1 MSFEVLEIRPYC
13 LINKLIPTKRLTLWV
28 KNLSLNQILDCGHR
42 TRILYLPFFICN
54 RVLICTW
61 SLLGKYISKKMS
73 QLDIY
78 NIPYK
83 AIIGVKF
90 NELLIT
96 CSSFI
101 TFVFEVIEDLLHE
114 FFLFVWLSFIMLF
127 NFFIRN
133 TWKYTQIFVLRI
145 INWVHFYT
153 FLQSHLDIAL

>member
-1 MSFEVLEIRPYC
+1 
-13 LINKLIPTKRLTLWV
+13 
-28 KNLSLNQILDCGHR
+28 
-42 TRILYLPFFICN
+42 
-54 RVLICTW
+54 
-61 SLLGKYISKKMS
+61 MS

-114 FFLFVWLSFIMLF
+114 FFYLYDWVLLCCLIFLLGTHENIL
-127 NFFIRN
+127 
-133 TWKYTQIFVLRI
+133 KYLC
-145 INWVHFYT
+145 WE
-153 FLQSHLDIAL
+153 

>member
-1 MSFEVLEIRPYC
+1 
-13 LINKLIPTKRLTLWV
+13 
-28 KNLSLNQILDCGHR
+28 
-42 TRILYLPFFICN
+42 
-54 RVLICTW
+54 
-61 SLLGKYISKKMS
+61 MS

-114 FFLFVWLSFIMLF
+114 FFFICM
-127 NFFIRN
+127 IE
-133 TWKYTQIFVLRI
+133 
-145 INWVHFYT
+145 FYYVV
-153 FLQSHLDIAL
+153 

>member
-1 MSFEVLEIRPYC
+1 
-13 LINKLIPTKRLTLWV
+13 
-28 KNLSLNQILDCGHR
+28 
-42 TRILYLPFFICN
+42 
-54 RVLICTW
+54 
-61 SLLGKYISKKMS
+61 MS

-127 NFFIRN
+127 NFLLGTHENIL
-133 TWKYTQIFVLRI
+133 KYLC
-145 INWVHFYT
+145 WE
-153 FLQSHLDIAL
+153 